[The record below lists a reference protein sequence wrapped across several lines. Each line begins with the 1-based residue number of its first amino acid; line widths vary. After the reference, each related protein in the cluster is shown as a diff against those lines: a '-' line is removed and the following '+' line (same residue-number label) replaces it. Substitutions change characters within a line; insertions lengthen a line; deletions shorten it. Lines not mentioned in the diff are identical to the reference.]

1 MPDRQYLLAIDPAEH
16 STGLSLFEFTDPRGD
31 RTWLRAW
38 HARARNDQEAIDAL
52 NVFLDGII
60 PTHVVMERDTN
71 PNNRAAIESLAV
83 CRRIWKDALL
93 TIGVPERAICTAAP
107 QSWQSACG
115 ILGRNARAIGNT
127 KEASLAVASERFN
140 AEFSTDDESDATL
153 LGDWWLAEGGSE
165 GDEERRRKRR
175 ERAQAKKTRGGWDL
189 EDLKARGL
197 I

>member
-1 MPDRQYLLAIDPAEH
+1 MPDRLYLLAIDPAEH
-16 STGLSLFEFTDPRGD
+16 STGLSLFEFIDPREE
-31 RTWLRAW
+31 RTWLRSG

-52 NVFLDGII
+52 KGFLADIV
-60 PTHVVMERDTN
+60 PTYVVMERDTN

-93 TIGVPERAICTAAP
+93 AIGVPERVIFTAAP

-127 KEASLAVASERFN
+127 KEASLAIASQRFQCF
-140 AEFSTDDESDATL
+140 FSTDDESDATL
-153 LGDWWLAEGGSE
+153 MGDWWLAEGGPE
-165 GDEERRRKRR
+165 GDEERRRKKR
-175 ERAQAKKTRGGWDL
+175 ERAQVKKNRGGWDL